1 MVVRPL
7 PLQPWKSRPNGF
19 DMPITLNDTTITGLS
34 AGGLPANVITGSTV
48 YSGAPLQVVQ
58 TVKLDTFSGGG
69 SNTTWYPITGFTA
82 TITPS
87 SATNKILVMAD
98 MQLGTGYWTIRGILT
113 RNGANVTGSFGTARS
128 LRQGVTFCVNWYENG
143 ATGYQ
148 MIRQAVDYL
157 DSPASTSAQT
167 YGISLSG
174 YSTYGVYMNR
184 SGIDTDSSDYYGCPA
199 SSLTLIEVKA

>member
-1 MVVRPL
+1 
-7 PLQPWKSRPNGF
+7 
-19 DMPITLNDTTITGLS
+19 MPITLNNTTITGLGT
-34 AGGLPANVITGSTV
+34 GGLPANVITGSTV

-58 TVKLDTFSGGG
+58 TVKKDVFSGGG
-69 SNTTWYPITGFTA
+69 VAATWYPITGFTA

-113 RNGANVTGSFGTARS
+113 RNSANVTGSFGTARS
-128 LRQGVTFCVNWYENG
+128 NRQAVTFCVNWYEG
-143 ATGYQ
+143 GVSGYQ

-174 YSTYGVYMNR
+174 YNVYGVYMNR
-184 SGIDTDSSDYYGCPA
+184 SGIDTDASDYYGCPA

>member
-1 MVVRPL
+1 
-7 PLQPWKSRPNGF
+7 
-19 DMPITLNDTTITGLS
+19 MPITLNNTTLTGLA

-48 YSGAPLQVVQ
+48 YSGAPLQIVQ
-58 TVKLDTFSGGG
+58 TVKLDTFAGGG

-87 SATNKILVMAD
+87 STTNKILVMAD

-174 YSTYGVYMNR
+174 YNVYGVYMNR
-184 SGIDTDSSDYYGCPA
+184 SGVDTDSADYYGCPA